1 MNLRILS
8 VSIAASP
15 AAVYEFASNPMNL
28 PKWAAGLCRSVK
40 KVNGTWYGE
49 GLAGTVKIEFSER
62 NQFGVLDHVV
72 TLPSGQRVMVPL
84 RVNAKGDGS
93 EVVFTLIQTP
103 DMTDAQMAEDAK
115 LVQKDLAALKKAIE
129 G

>member
-1 MNLRILS
+1 MYSRNLS

-15 AAVYEFASNPMNL
+15 ADVYEFASNPMNL
-28 PKWAAGLCRSVK
+28 PKWAAGLAGAVK
-40 KVNGTWYGE
+40 V
-49 GLAGTVKIEFSER
+49 EFAER
-62 NQFGVLDHVV
+62 NHLGVLDHVV

-103 DMTDAQMAEDAK
+103 EMSDKQMEQDAK
-115 LVQKDLAALKKAIE
+115 LVRKDLAALKKAIE